1 MKTVARELMWLMIAL
16 LLAIPIGYLFGT
28 ILELQPE
35 SDTTTKIEA
44 VFEME
49 LFIIGAIIGFVLTY
63 VMRVFMWAISKQ
75 LANTKS

>member
-1 MKTVARELMWLMIAL
+1 MKTVARELMWLLIAL

-35 SDTTTKIEA
+35 SDTATTIEA

-49 LFIIGAIIGFVLTY
+49 LFIIGAIIGFALTY
-63 VMRVFMWAISKQ
+63 VMRVFMWAITKQ